1 APSAPEVPRADPP
14 PSPPSGFTASPEP
27 LTAPAACAGTPEVGT
42 PPPGV
47 ASDPKALWAE
57 LLAWAEDRNRP
68 FWSVLTAHAELAGWD
83 PQTRLGRVTYDDPS
97 HEFFLKGKQELLVEF
112 FSARAG
118 GPARVEFECTG
129 VGRAPRVA
137 AGDTD
142 HSRSIRKEAQQHP
155 LVRQAVDVFDGDIEE
170 VRVLK
175 S

>member
-1 APSAPEVPRADPP
+1 M
-14 PSPPSGFTASPEP
+14 
-27 LTAPAACAGTPEVGT
+27 LPA
-42 PPPGV
+42 
-47 ASDPKALWAE
+47 DPKALWAE

-83 PQTRLGRVTYDDPS
+83 PQTRLGRVSYDDPS

-129 VGRAPRVA
+129 ARCAPRDA

-142 HSRSIRKEAQQHP
+142 QSRSIRKEAQQHP
-155 LVRQAVDVFDGDIEE
+155 LVRQAVDVFNGDIEE

-175 S
+175 Q